1 LKIFFCNRKP
11 ESEKQFS
18 PVNEFQFL
26 IQRFDLRYRLK
37 KRLSGRYK
45 LNFENEK
52 RMNEKMKK
60 IFNIQALATIF
71 AVVFVFGAIEG
82 FAQRNLYTVESG
94 TMIRVRM
101 NQELSSKNARVGDTF
116 TTNVTEPVYSNNGV
130 VVVPTGSTVVGRV
143 DSVTKAKK
151 GGDPGTI
158 DVSFIQV
165 KLPNGTTR
173 NINGSLTS
181 LDSKSAKSDNE
192 GTASGDDRKN
202 DKIIFIGGGAGG
214 GAILGGIIGGGKGAV
229 IGGILG
235 ALGGLAGERLTKGEE
250 ATVKSGTEFG
260 INLNRAVSMPKFTA
274 VGDKDTREYPTT
286 GGGQTYVV
294 RPGDT
299 LGKISTRFYG
309 SSRRYMDIYNANRD
323 ILSSPSAIK
332 VGQTLQIP

>member
-1 LKIFFCNRKP
+1 
-11 ESEKQFS
+11 
-18 PVNEFQFL
+18 
-26 IQRFDLRYRLK
+26 
-37 KRLSGRYK
+37 
-45 LNFENEK
+45 
-52 RMNEKMKK
+52 MKK
-60 IFNIQALATIF
+60 LFNIQLLAAIF
-71 AVVFVFGAIEG
+71 AVVFVLGTIES

-94 TMIRVRM
+94 SIIRVRM
-101 NQELSSKNARVGDTF
+101 NETLSSKEARTGDTF

-130 VVVPTGSTVVGRV
+130 VVIPTGSTIVGRV
-143 DSVTKAKK
+143 DSVSKAKK

-158 DVSFIQV
+158 DVSFTQV
-165 KLPNGTTR
+165 KLPNGTNR
-173 NINGSLTS
+173 VINGSLTS

-235 ALGGLAGERLTKGEE
+235 ALGGLAGERLTKGED

-260 INLNRAVSMPKFTA
+260 IYLNKSVSLPKFSA
-274 VGDKDTREYPTT
+274 VGDNDNTEFPTT
-286 GGGQTYVV
+286 GGQTYVV

-299 LGKISTRFYG
+299 LGKISVRFYG
-309 SSRRYMDIYNANRD
+309 TTRRYMDIYNANRD
-323 ILSSPSAIK
+323 VLRSPSSIE